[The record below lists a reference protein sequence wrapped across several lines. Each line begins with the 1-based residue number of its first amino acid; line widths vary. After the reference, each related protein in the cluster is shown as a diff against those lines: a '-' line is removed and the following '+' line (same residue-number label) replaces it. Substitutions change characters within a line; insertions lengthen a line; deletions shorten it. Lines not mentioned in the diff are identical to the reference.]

1 MQSAK
6 IHKLLEKDVQKVAKA
21 AGCIAPNFKTDE
33 IHAFRVGIKKLR
45 AFIHFINSV
54 KGQPQL
60 KLTKKINRLYSI
72 AGTLRDAH
80 LKYETLTERELILP
94 QYYANLSIIVLR
106 NKAEWQKLY
115 SKQVMKKLHEQI
127 TDNLF
132 VQLTPADLANF
143 YARQI
148 KKIKKINNDVPDD
161 EHVHKMRKLIKHML
175 YITALAKKRWEGAEE
190 VIACIPYGQLI
201 DISTLIG
208 SFNDGSIL
216 LHELSS
222 FSSMSMQQQEA
233 TAIARYVDE
242 TLARHKTLR
251 KDLLRQISDFVNVVE
266 ERLA

>member
-21 AGCIAPNFKTDE
+21 ASCVAPNFKADD

-45 AFIHFINSV
+45 AFIYFINSV

-60 KLTKKINRLYSI
+60 KLTKKIHRLYNI

-94 QYYANLSIIVLR
+94 QYYANLSVVVLR

-115 SKQVMKKLHEQI
+115 SKQIMKKLLEQM

-132 VQLTPADLANF
+132 VQLTPTDLANF
-143 YARQI
+143 YAQQVKR
-148 KKIKKINNDVPDD
+148 IKKINNDVPDD
-161 EHVHKMRKLIKHML
+161 EHVHKMRKLIKHMV
-175 YITALAKKRWEGAEE
+175 YITALAKKKWEGAEE
-190 VIACIPYGQLI
+190 VIACVPYGQLI
-201 DISTLIG
+201 DISNLVG
-208 SFNDGSIL
+208 NFNDGSIL
-216 LHELSS
+216 LYELSS
-222 FSSMSMQQQEA
+222 FSSMGMQQQEA
-233 TAIARYVDE
+233 IAMARYVDE
-242 TLARHKTLR
+242 ARARHKALR
-251 KDLLRQISDFVNVVE
+251 KDLLRQIGEFVDVVE